1 MEDLVI
7 LNKPAWIFDLD
18 GTLVDSTKQIGDS
31 INFAR
36 NDFGYQELSM
46 TAIKELVGLPIN
58 HFLKDIGLS
67 QVEEEEVIFKFREI
81 LKIEIL
87 RGNKVFPGVKEF
99 LIKLRNQECKLGI
112 ATSKPTYLAE
122 MVIKHSSINHLF
134 HVIQGPEN
142 FPAKPD
148 PTCIQ
153 KAMAILE
160 TKDAIMVGDRTEDIQ
175 AANAAGIPS
184 IGIAHSFHNKR
195 ALEEAGALHAFDS
208 FLEFTNSVELTRL
221 LID

>member
-1 MEDLVI
+1 
-7 LNKPAWIFDLD
+7 LNRPAWIFDLD
-18 GTLVDSTKQIGDS
+18 GTLVDSTKQIGGS

-36 NDFGYQELSM
+36 SQFGYKELPM
-46 TAIKELVGLPIN
+46 AAIAELVGLPIN

-67 QVEEEEVIFKFREI
+67 QIEEEIISKFREI
-81 LKIEIL
+81 LKSEIL
-87 RGNKVFPGVKEF
+87 RGNDVFPGVKEF
-99 LIKLRNQECKLGI
+99 LIKLRNLEYRLGI

-122 MVIKHSSINHLF
+122 MVIKHSSINDLF
-134 HVIQGPEN
+134 HVIQGTDN

-153 KAMAILE
+153 KAMAILK

-184 IGIAHSFHNKR
+184 IGIAHSFHDKR
-195 ALEEAGALHAFDS
+195 ALEEAGAMHAFDS
-208 FLEFTNSVELTRL
+208 FLEFTNSVELTRP

>member
-1 MEDLVI
+1 MVI

-36 NDFGYQELSM
+36 NVFGYQELSS
-46 TAIKELVGLPIN
+46 TVIKELVGLPIN
-58 HFLKDIGLS
+58 YFLKDIGLN
-67 QVEEEEVIFKFREI
+67 QAEEEELILKFREI
-81 LKIEIL
+81 LKVEII
-87 RGNKVFPGVKEF
+87 RGNQVFPEVKEF

-122 MVIKHSSINHLF
+122 MVIKHSSINNLF
-134 HVIQGPEN
+134 HVIQGTEN

-184 IGIAHSFHNKR
+184 IGIAHSFHDKQ
-195 ALEEAGALHAFDS
+195 ALEQAGAMHAFDS
-208 FLEFTNSVELTRL
+208 FLEFTNSVELSRL

>member
-1 MEDLVI
+1 

-36 NDFGYQELSM
+36 NVFGYQELSS
-46 TAIKELVGLPIN
+46 TVIKELVGLPIN
-58 HFLKDIGLS
+58 YFLKDIGLN
-67 QVEEEEVIFKFREI
+67 QAEEEELILKFREI
-81 LKIEIL
+81 LKVEII
-87 RGNKVFPGVKEF
+87 RGNQVFPEVKEF

-122 MVIKHSSINHLF
+122 MVIKHSSINNLF
-134 HVIQGPEN
+134 HVIQGTEN

-184 IGIAHSFHNKR
+184 IGIAHSFHDKQ
-195 ALEEAGALHAFDS
+195 ALEQAGAMHAFDS
-208 FLEFTNSVELTRL
+208 FLEFTNSVELSRL